1 MVLRNWLETL
11 GHGYRAEVTEGG
23 DGGGGVAQVEV
34 QEDGI
39 DLIETSATSDTDEAA
54 TEEKRLYD
62 QYDTEDPSLADSE
75 ATEDG
80 EESDK
85 GTETVDPEP
94 GEQSPSEPEVS
105 SQQAIEED
113 FPPELL
119 ERAGQLGFTYQH
131 VKDLGTTRALQTAVD
146 QQLVLL
152 RQAVDY
158 QQSQQAPAAPDTST
172 FDSMREKL
180 DQMREEGMDEQHLA
194 LTEDL
199 IRQNERQA
207 QEHAELQQTT
217 QAQRREV
224 EQYGQQLKNQMEQA
238 QKTSESR
245 ALVSWFDEQ
254 LGSLD
259 KSYNTI
265 FGTGATVDSI
275 PGSAE
280 YKARDKVMITLNRY
294 QADWQ
299 GLGYKSDNDPKLFSD
314 ALHKEFGDHAKT
326 TVRNSLK
333 QELRQNGRQV
343 TARPTHTESQPLD
356 RRERALRN
364 ADNHDLF
371 KR

>member
-23 DGGGGVAQVEV
+23 DGGGGVAQTEVE
-34 QEDGI
+34 EDGI
-39 DLIETSATSDTDEAA
+39 DLIETSATSDTDEGV
-54 TEEKRLYD
+54 TEEKKLYD
-62 QYDTEDPSLADSE
+62 QYDVEDPTLVENEAAEADE
-75 ATEDG
+75 A
-80 EESDK
+80 K
-85 GTETVDPEP
+85 TVEP
-94 GEQSPSEPEVS
+94 VPDEQSPSKTEVG

-119 ERAGQLGFTYQH
+119 ERAGQLGFTYQN

-146 QQLVLL
+146 QQVVLL

-158 QQSQQAPAAPDTST
+158 QQSQQVPAAPDMSA
-172 FDSMREKL
+172 FDTMREKL
-180 DQMREEGMDEQHLA
+180 DQMREEGMDEQHIA

-199 IRQNERQA
+199 ISQNERQA

-224 EQYGQQLKNQMEQA
+224 EQYGQQLKQQMEQS
-238 QKTSESR
+238 QRTSEAR

-259 KSYNTI
+259 KSYDTI
-265 FGTGATVDSI
+265 FGTGATVDSV

-280 YKARDKVMITLNRY
+280 YKARDKVMIMVNKY

-299 GLGYKSDNDPKLFSD
+299 GSGYKSDNDPKIFSD
-314 ALHKEFGDHAKT
+314 ALHKEYGDHEKT
-326 TVRNSLK
+326 TVRNDLK
-333 QELRQNGRQV
+333 QQLRQNGRQV

-356 RRERALRN
+356 RRERALVN
-364 ADNHDLF
+364 ADNHQLF